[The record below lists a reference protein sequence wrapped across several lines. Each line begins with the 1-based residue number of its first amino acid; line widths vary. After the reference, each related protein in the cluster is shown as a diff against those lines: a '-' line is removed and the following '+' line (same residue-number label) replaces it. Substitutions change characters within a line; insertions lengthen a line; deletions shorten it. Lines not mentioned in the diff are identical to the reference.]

1 MKNSQHFP
9 TDSNLDINLNQ
20 FWEIVEDTGAWHAAV
35 HGLQRVGQQLSDR
48 TTTTTIGNNREGGKE
63 LKPDKL

>member
-35 HGLQRVGQQLSDR
+35 HGLQRVGHNLVTEQ
-48 TTTTTIGNNREGGKE
+48 
-63 LKPDKL
+63 PPPP